1 MSKFPK
7 PMLATNVEDF
17 SKLKFP
23 KLLSPKL
30 DGIRGTMHDGIVRS
44 RSLKDI
50 PNIFV
55 QEKFKGLPD
64 GLDGEFIVGQ
74 PSSHEI
80 GQPYKRSHSVVMS
93 DDKPADDVRWFLFDV
108 QHTVSPTYKARYTEL
123 LNMYGDGGS
132 FENDGRVVVVPHTL
146 VRDLDELLYF
156 EKMYLEKGFEGIML
170 NDPDGFYKHG
180 RSSEREGTLL
190 KVKRFVDAECVVLDC
205 ECEYENTNEA
215 VTNEL
220 GRTHRS
226 SHQDGKVPK
235 DTLGVLHCR
244 SINGRFDTV
253 QHDVAVSPMDH
264 ATRKAVWEDY
274 KAGKVVGRILT
285 YKYFEPGSDERPRHP
300 LFKGWRDKRDM

>member
-1 MSKFPK
+1 
-7 PMLATNVEDF
+7 MLATNVEDF
-17 SKLKFP
+17 AALKFP

-30 DGIRGTMHDGIVRS
+30 DGIRGTMHDGVVRS

-50 PNIFV
+50 PNV
-55 QEKFKGLPD
+55 ALQARFKGLPN

-74 PSSHEI
+74 PTTD
-80 GQPYKRSHSVVMS
+80 PYKRSHSTVMS
-93 DDKPADDVRWFLFDV
+93 DDKPADAVRWFLFDI
-108 QHTVSPTYKARYTEL
+108 QGQPTRYAARYREL
-123 LNMYGDGGS
+123 LNMYGDGGGNGT
-132 FENDGRVVVVPHTL
+132 FENDGRVVVVPHIL
-146 VRDLDELLYF
+146 VHNLDELLTYETEF
-156 EKMYLEKGFEGIML
+156 LSQGFEGVML

-190 KVKRFVDAECVVLDC
+190 KVKRFVDAEAIVLDC
-205 ECEYENTNEA
+205 ECEYENKNTA
-215 VTNEL
+215 TTNEL

-253 QHDVAVSPMDH
+253 QHDIAVSPMDH
-264 ATRKAVWEDY
+264 ATRKQVWGEY
-274 KAGKVVGRILT
+274 KAGGVVGRIVT
-285 YKYFEPGSDERPRHP
+285 YKYFAPGSDERPRHP